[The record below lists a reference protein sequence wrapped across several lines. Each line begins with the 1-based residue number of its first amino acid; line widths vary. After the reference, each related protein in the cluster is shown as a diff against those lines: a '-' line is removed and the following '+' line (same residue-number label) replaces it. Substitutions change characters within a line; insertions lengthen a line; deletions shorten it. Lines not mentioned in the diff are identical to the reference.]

1 VAIFVDHSLTLIFF
15 FQAKNLGNYH
25 PTLKKL
31 FEASSSGPPRKRERG
46 MRMGI
51 GKFSGGILKLSQD
64 EISKVQDTPSRR
76 GRRGG
81 SGGRGRVGGRG
92 GGGKKK

>member
-1 VAIFVDHSLTLIFF
+1 
-15 FQAKNLGNYH
+15 
-25 PTLKKL
+25 
-31 FEASSSGPPRKRERG
+31 
-46 MRMGI
+46 MGI